1 MNLDSVKKYLP
12 GFLKHGARPGF
23 KSNTKIIAQFALTSL
38 FIALG
43 VIFIKNEH
51 SEIINVKDVLI
62 SSKIWWILAGIM
74 STVVYIFLQGQM
86 YVYSFASVRQEV
98 TLLDATRLFIKRNFV
113 SVFLP
118 AGGISSLAF
127 FTSSIHNESIK
138 KSQIH
143 FASSIYGFVG
153 ILTVVIVAIPALIYS
168 NFSGG
173 SFGANEWYALLSII
187 VLMVALIAIFRS
199 IRRKGYFFSLLI
211 RFAPEAE
218 ALINDLD
225 EHQIDNR
232 QFLYTIVISILIEF
246 VGIAQ
251 VYIAMIALGLEPSLP
266 AALMGYIIS
275 VVFLI
280 ISPFLRGLG
289 PVEVSMTYIL
299 IQFGFTSVQ
308 AIAVTL
314 LYRFFEFWLPLVAG
328 ALVFVSKVNKFLFRI
343 FPPLF
348 LVLLGVFNIIS
359 VLTPTVHAR
368 MTLLKSFLP
377 PQFLYTSDFLVIFAG
392 LFSLVTAAYMLK
404 GLRTAWWFA
413 LFLSILSFAGNLIKG
428 IHYDEAIFAL
438 FVVVTLIA
446 TRKQYIIKS
455 DRKLKNVGI
464 MTALLVTLAV
474 FIYGVLG
481 FYLLDKKHFNIDFS
495 FVESMKYTLQNYF
508 LIRSEMLIPHDR
520 FARFFLFSINASGFL
535 SITFL
540 IYTFIRS
547 FIPPETVSDEEFAE
561 AEQLVQLHGNS
572 ALDYFKTYSDKML
585 FFSENRKAF
594 LSYRISGHFAVVL
607 EDPVAENKEE
617 MGRCI
622 KEFDKYCYQNGLANI
637 YYRVPA
643 GSLEVYTQLNKKT
656 MFIGQEAVVD
666 LEEFKMSGNSKK
678 SLRNA
683 LNKIKSSGYTTTV
696 HMPPVK
702 EGVVQKLKLVSD
714 EWLEDTGRKEIVFS
728 QGLFDWEQ
736 IKNQEI
742 ITVESE
748 EEKIVAFLNIIPDTV
763 KEETTYD
770 LMRKTKDAPN
780 GVMDFI
786 LIALFEHA
794 KERGFRYLN
803 MGFAPI
809 SVANETRTFPERAM
823 KFAYNRLKA
832 LSQHKGIRDYKQK
845 FDPEW
850 SDRYLIFDQDYD
862 LFQVPTVLAK
872 VIKAEG

>member
-1 MNLDSVKKYLP
+1 MN
-12 GFLKHGARPGF
+12 PGF

-43 VIFIKNEH
+43 VVFIKNEH
-51 SEIINVKDVLI
+51 SEIINVKNVLT
-62 SSKIWWILAGIM
+62 SSKLAWIAAGVI
-74 STVVYIFLQGQM
+74 STLVYILLQGLM
-86 YVYSFASVRQEV
+86 YVYSFATVRLKV
-98 TLLDATRLFIKRNFV
+98 SLGDATRLFIKRNFV

-127 FTSSIHNESIK
+127 FTGSITDKSIR

-143 FASSIYGFVG
+143 FASSSYGFVG

-173 SFGANEWYALLSII
+173 SFGANEWYALLSIV
-187 VLMVALIAIFRS
+187 VLMAALIVIFRS
-199 IRRKGYFFSLLI
+199 IRRKGYFFTLLVK
-211 RFAPEAE
+211 FAPEAE
-218 ALINDLD
+218 AFINDMQ

-232 QFLYTIVISILIEF
+232 QFLLTIITSTVIEF

-251 VYIAMIALGLEPSLP
+251 VYIAMIALGLTPSLP

-299 IQFGFTSVQ
+299 IQFGFSSVE

-328 ALVFVSKVNKFLFRI
+328 ALVFVSKVNKFLLRI
-343 FPPLF
+343 LPSLF
-348 LVLLGVFNIIS
+348 LVLLGVFNIVS
-359 VLTPTVHAR
+359 VLTPTIHAR
-368 MTLLKSFLP
+368 VLLLRSFLP

-392 LFSLVTAAYMLK
+392 LFSLVTATYMLK

-413 LFLSILSFAGNLIKG
+413 LFLSILSFAGNLAKG
-428 IHYDEAIFAL
+428 INYDESIFAL
-438 FVVVTLIA
+438 IVIATLIA
-446 TRKQYIIKS
+446 TRKQYIIRS

-464 MTALLVTLAV
+464 LTALLVTLAV
-474 FIYGVLG
+474 FIYGIVG

-495 FVESMKYTLQNYF
+495 FVQSMQYTLQNYF
-508 LIRSEMLIPHDR
+508 LIRSETLIPQDH
-520 FARFFLFSINASGFL
+520 FARFFLLSMNGSGFL

-540 IYTFIRS
+540 IYTFVRS
-547 FIPPETVSDEEFAE
+547 FIPHKNVSDEEKLE
-561 AEQLVQLHGNS
+561 ATELIRTNGHS
-572 ALDYFKTYSDKML
+572 ALDYFKTYSDKLL
-585 FFSENRKAF
+585 FFSESRKAF

-607 EDPVAENKEE
+607 EEPVAASKEE
-617 MGRCI
+617 MSHCI
-622 KEFDKYCYQNGLANI
+622 EAFDKYCYQNGLSNI
-637 YYRVPA
+637 YYRVP
-643 GSLEVYTQLNKKT
+643 GDNLEVFTALNKKT

-666 LEEFKMSGNSKK
+666 LTQFSMTGNSKK

-683 LNKIKSSGYTTTV
+683 MNKIKGSGYTTTV

-702 EGVVQKLKLVSD
+702 EGVLQKLKLVSD

-728 QGLFDWEQ
+728 QGLFDWDEV
-736 IKNQEI
+736 KNQQI
-742 ITVESE
+742 ITVEND
-748 EEKIVAFLNIIPDTV
+748 EEKIVAFLNVIPDSV

-794 KERGFRYLN
+794 RAQGFRYVNL
-803 MGFAPI
+803 GFAPI
-809 SVANETRTFPERAM
+809 SPANETKTFPERAM

-845 FDPEW
+845 FDPQW
-850 SDRYLIFDQDYD
+850 SDRFLVYDQDYD
-862 LFQVPTVLAK
+862 LFQIPAVLSK
-872 VIKAEG
+872 VIKSEG

>member
-1 MNLDSVKKYLP
+1 MNLIPVKKYIP
-12 GFLKHGARPGF
+12 NFLKHGVKPDL

-62 SSKIWWILAGIM
+62 SSKIVWILAGII
-74 STVVYIFLQGQM
+74 STIVYIFLQGQM
-86 YVYSFASVRQEV
+86 YVYSFSSVRLKV
-98 TLLDATRLFIKRNFV
+98 TLGDATRLFIKRNFV

-118 AGGISSLAF
+118 AGGVSSLAF
-127 FTSSIHNESIK
+127 FTSSITNKSIK

-143 FASSIYGFVG
+143 FASTIYGFVG

-173 SFGANEWYALLSII
+173 SFGASEWYALLSIL

-199 IRRKGYFFSLLI
+199 IRKKGYFFSLLI

-218 ALINDLD
+218 AFINDLD

-232 QFLYTIVISILIEF
+232 QFLLTIITSIIIEF

-251 VYIAMIALGLEPSLP
+251 VYIAMMALGLEPSLP

-299 IQFGFTSVQ
+299 IQFGFSSVE

-314 LYRFFEFWLPLVAG
+314 LYRFFEFWLPLAAG

-343 FPPLF
+343 IPSLF

-359 VLTPTVHAR
+359 VLTPAVHSR

-404 GLRTAWWFA
+404 GLKTAWWFA
-413 LFLSILSFAGNLIKG
+413 LFLSILSFAGNLFKG
-428 IHYDEAIFAL
+428 IHYDEALFAL
-438 FVVVTLIA
+438 FVVITLIA

-464 MTALLVTLAV
+464 LTALLVTLAV
-474 FIYGVLG
+474 FIYGILG

-495 FVESMKYTLQNYF
+495 FLESMKYTLQNYF
-508 LIRSEMLIPHDR
+508 LIRSETLIPHDR
-520 FARFFLFSINASGFL
+520 FAKFFLFSINASGFL

-547 FIPPETVSDEEFAE
+547 FIPHKNVSDEEFAE
-561 AEQLVQLHGNS
+561 AEQLIHSYGSS
-572 ALDYFKTYSDKML
+572 ALDYFKTYSDKLL
-585 FFSENRKAF
+585 FFSQSRKAF

-607 EDPVAENKEE
+607 EDPVAENKAE
-617 MGRCI
+617 MSLCI
-622 KEFDKYCYQNGLANI
+622 EEFDKYCHQNGLANI
-637 YYRVPA
+637 YYRVP
-643 GSLEVYTQLNKKT
+643 GDSLDVYTQLNKKT

-666 LEEFKMSGNSKK
+666 LESFKMSGNSKK

-683 LNKIKSSGYTTTV
+683 LNKIKGSGYKTTV

-748 EEKIVAFLNIIPDTV
+748 EEKIVAFLNVIPDTV
-763 KEETTYD
+763 KNETTYD

-794 KERGFRYLN
+794 KERGYRYVN

-809 SVANETRTFPERAM
+809 SQENETKTFPERAV

-832 LSQHKGIRDYKQK
+832 LSQHRGIRSYKQK
-845 FDPEW
+845 FDPKW
-850 SDRYLIFDQDYD
+850 SDRYLIFDLDYD